1 MKLRRAMA
9 AAAATAV
16 VAPLALLAAPAASAT
31 GGSTSSVGAP
41 AGQGEAPAPTN
52 TDAPKQPPAPTQ
64 DPTRDT
70 QDPTHKPT
78 HKPTKKAPLPKPKLP
93 VEKPTKPGEPGEAG
107 GTAEDEDEGER
118 KPAPCKVEG
127 GDVQDPDS
135 VLEIEL
141 SGLPEK
147 IVAGSGWHPFELS
160 ATNPTDEPLG
170 EVEWTMFVNG
180 RSKTT
185 DGQSRLRKY
194 ATLQY
199 LDPETETWKSTRG
212 GGGGLAFDVVELG
225 AEETADIELRL
236 KVDAK
241 APAGK
246 GYAIGLGDYV
256 DSELDCTRDS
266 FANQPLTIRRPGDQA
281 EHPGTPKPKPTLT
294 PTVRPSATPS
304 ATATAAPQP
313 QGTANGPVNG
323 SLAETGSSSALPA
336 IGLVG
341 GAAVVVGAGAVFVV
355 RRRKADTAA

>member
-16 VAPLALLAAPAASAT
+16 VAPLALLSAPAAFAAE
-31 GGSTSSVGAP
+31 GSVSSTA
-41 AGQGEAPAPTN
+41 ASSGQDKAPAPTSTT
-52 TDAPKQPPAPTQ
+52 TDGTKQTPDPAQ
-64 DPTRDT
+64 DTT

-78 HKPTKKAPLPKPKLP
+78 KKTPLPKPQLP
-93 VEKPTKPGEPGEAG
+93 TEKPTKPSKPSKTGEPGEPGEPG
-107 GTAEDEDEGER
+107 GTAEDEDEQ
-118 KPAPCKVEG
+118 KPGKCKVKG
-127 GDVQDPDS
+127 GGVDPDS
-135 VLEIEL
+135 VLEIEF
-141 SGLPEK
+141 SGLPDK

-170 EVEWTMFVNG
+170 EVEWSVFLKNK
-180 RSKTT
+180 SKTA
-185 DGQSRLRKY
+185 DKQSWLGKY

-199 LDPETETWKSTRG
+199 LDPETDTWKSVKSEKG
-212 GGGGLAFDVVELG
+212 GVAYGIIDLG

-236 KVDAK
+236 NVNVK

-246 GYAIGLGDYV
+246 GYAFGLGDYV
-256 DSELDCTRDS
+256 DSKLDCTRES
-266 FANQPLTIRRPGDQA
+266 GSYEPLTISKAADQS

-294 PTVRPSATPS
+294 PTAQPSATPS
-304 ATATAAPQP
+304 ATSTPAP
-313 QGTANGPVNG
+313 QGTADGPVDG

-355 RRRKADTAA
+355 RRRKSDTAA